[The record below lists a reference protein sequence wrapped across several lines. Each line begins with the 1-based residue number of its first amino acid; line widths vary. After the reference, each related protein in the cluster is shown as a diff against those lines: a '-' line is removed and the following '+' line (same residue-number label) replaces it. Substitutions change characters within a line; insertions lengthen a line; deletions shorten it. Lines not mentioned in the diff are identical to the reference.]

1 MIQEVI
7 VTTRHPAG
15 QAHVAPMGIRHQEG
29 LIVIAPF
36 RPSTTLDN
44 LLATGCAVVNTT
56 DDVRIFAGCICGRQ
70 DWPLVAA
77 QRVAAPRLA
86 DPLAHT
92 EVELVS
98 VDEDPVRPRLH
109 CRPVFDETHR
119 PFQGFNRAQSAV

>member
-15 QAHVAPMGIRHQEG
+15 QVHVAPMGIRRQEG

-44 LLATGCAVVNTT
+44 LLAGGCAVVNTT

-77 QRVAAPRLA
+77 RRVAAPRLA

-92 EVELVS
+92 EVELV
-98 VDEDPVRPRLH
+98 VRRRGPGAPAAPLPARL
-109 CRPVFDETHR
+109 
-119 PFQGFNRAQSAV
+119 